1 MDEKASKWQILSIA
15 FAAGAFII
23 SMFNYLSQEES
34 RLITKEIDKL
44 KLEAM
49 REEKNKRQAIKAT
62 DTDSP
67 PSTAPESSSEPQSAK
82 S

>member
-1 MDEKASKWQILSIA
+1 MAEDNKASNWQFLSIA

-44 KLEAM
+44 KLEGM
-49 REEKNKRQAIKAT
+49 REENAVRLASKA
-62 DTDSP
+62 
-67 PSTAPESSSEPQSAK
+67 AESSSSSSAEK
-82 S
+82 ANES

>member
-1 MDEKASKWQILSIA
+1 MAEDNKASNWQILSIA

-44 KLEAM
+44 KLEGM
-49 REEKNKRQAIKAT
+49 REEKAAKLASKA
-62 DTDSP
+62 
-67 PSTAPESSSEPQSAK
+67 AESSSPSSA
-82 S
+82 